1 MFLQCSLFIG
11 HYFISFLQ
19 LQINWSMFISFPI
32 KDSQTML
39 HIFMIMDPAV
49 QMGIWPCSASLRIHQ
64 LVSPV
69 CKLIF
74 NISHLIITALI
85 NFGMRCRLAWFEGVL
100 FEMRRCNDEIITLVW
115 RLELI
120 TVIPFGL

>member
-11 HYFISFLQ
+11 HYFIIFLQ

-64 LVSPV
+64 LVSPL

-85 NFGMRCRLAWFEGVL
+85 NFGMRYRLAWFEGVL